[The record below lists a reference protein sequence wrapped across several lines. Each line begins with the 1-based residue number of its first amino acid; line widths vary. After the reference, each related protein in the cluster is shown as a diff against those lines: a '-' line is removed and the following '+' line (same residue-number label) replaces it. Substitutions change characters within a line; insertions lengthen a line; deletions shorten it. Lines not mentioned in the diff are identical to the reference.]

1 MKPTFEQ
8 FTHFLARNLFINP
21 AQIKPNKTLRNDL
34 GLNSI
39 EFLELVVHLENA
51 YHISLPDLELERV
64 RTVQDLSNLMDKH
77 V

>member
-1 MKPTFEQ
+1 MKPSYEQ
-8 FTHFLARNLFINP
+8 FKSFLARNLFINP
-21 AQIKPNKTLRNDL
+21 ALIQPNKTLRNDL

-51 YHISLPDLELERV
+51 YKINLPDRELERV
-64 RTVQDLSNLMDKH
+64 CTVQDLNNLMERH